1 MLGISQHELKS
12 LLLSVG
18 THRLKRRLSPMEVA
32 QLIKKAKDSGV
43 SIKQCA
49 EALLIGTTQVSRYLN
64 LLNLTPEIQH
74 LADWGSQNKSTVPF
88 STLSQVAKLP
98 TEDQVN
104 LTNKILDY
112 NLTFDE
118 VVQLVQI
125 HKRSGKSVDDCIK
138 SVLDLRPVVVKRYLY
153 IGTILS
159 KDLGIY
165 LGNISQLQRDE
176 LFNQA
181 LESLIDSVDIVNGRL
196 SKNNFTLVSSY
207 SILDLLSMDADEL
220 ELKIN
225 QLILDYSNYNA
236 IS

>member
-1 MLGISQHELKS
+1 MLGISQQEMKP

-18 THRLKRRLSPMEVA
+18 THRSKRRLSPMEVA

-49 EALLIGTTQVSRYLN
+49 EALLIGTTQVSRFLD

-74 LADWGSQNKSTVPF
+74 LADWGRRNKSTVSF

-98 TEDQVN
+98 VDDQVN
-104 LTNKILDY
+104 LANKILSH

-159 KDLGIY
+159 KDLDVY
-165 LGNISQLQRDE
+165 LSSISQIQRDE
-176 LFNQA
+176 LLKQA
-181 LESLIDSVDIVNGRL
+181 LDSLFNSTNIVSGRL

-225 QLILDYSNYNA
+225 QLILDCSNHNA